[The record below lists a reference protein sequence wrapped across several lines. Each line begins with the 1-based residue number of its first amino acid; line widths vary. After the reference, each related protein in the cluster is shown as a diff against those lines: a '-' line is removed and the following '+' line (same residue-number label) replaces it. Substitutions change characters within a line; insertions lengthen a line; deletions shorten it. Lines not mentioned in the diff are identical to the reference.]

1 MQAERQRSKFM
12 PQVSTFYGIGVYM
25 YYRDH
30 APPHFHAIYGEHE
43 AVIGI
48 AAGDTLEGKLP
59 RRAARMVAVWWA
71 AHEHELM
78 ENWELAQAG
87 EPLNDIP
94 GLD

>member
-1 MQAERQRSKFM
+1 
-12 PQVSTFYGIGVYM
+12 M
-25 YYRDH
+25 YYQDH

-48 AAGDTLEGKLP
+48 ATGDVLEGVLP
-59 RRAARMVAVWWA
+59 RRAARLVAEWWSN
-71 AHEHELM
+71 HQNELV
-78 ENWELAQAG
+78 ENWDRARAG